1 MNSQSATLSL
11 AEATSDDAV
20 ELNVAVIYE
29 NLAAGHRALAFIAN
43 LNQHLHTEVSL
54 KPSLWRFDLLDHP
67 RFRAQASLAAAPSS
81 SLSRPTSALNCP
93 HP

>member
-29 NLAAGHRALAFIAN
+29 NLAAGHRALAFIAI
-43 LNQHLHTEVSL
+43 H
-54 KPSLWRFDLLDHP
+54 
-67 RFRAQASLAAAPSS
+67 
-81 SLSRPTSALNCP
+81 ALNSDYAWTLLGRLQELP
-93 HP
+93 A